1 MYVDHKIYRILSM
14 TQSNWT
20 AVSGVV
26 KPGYQVASGNSKNS
40 PYEKGTLEI
49 QQPHFQEL
57 GLDLSSFYLGTINV
71 SIAPYTFKVVNPQ
84 YTFPHLKWHADYP
97 AETFS
102 FSPCIVEHR
111 DQRVQGLVYYPHPET
126 KIGHFQDPSVI
137 EIIAP
142 RLSDMK
148 YGDCL
153 TLKLNSQEI
162 QLTNPSPE

>member
-1 MYVDHKIYRILSM
+1 M
-14 TQSNWT
+14 TQLDWPT
-20 AVSGVV
+20 VTGVV
-26 KPGYQVASGNSKNS
+26 KPGYQVASGQSKNS

-49 QQPHFQEL
+49 QKSHFKRL
-57 GLDLSSFYLGTINV
+57 GLDLSDCYLGTINV
-71 SIAPYTFKVVNPQ
+71 SIAPNTFKIVKPK

-111 DQRVQGLVYYPHPET
+111 GQSVQGFVYYPHPET

-142 RLSDMK
+142 RLADMA
-148 YGDCL
+148 YGDRI
-153 TLKLNSQEI
+153 TLKLNPQEI
-162 QLTNPSPE
+162 QLICNDDLVNVSVGD